1 MPVHWERD
9 GKLGYKP
16 AYDTDWNR
24 YQEYKASIDFLLEKH
39 RSKFLPISI
48 VADTVLPCYMSF
60 SIIFF
65 YLLH

>member
-24 YQEYKASIDFLLEKH
+24 YQEYKALEGT
-39 RSKFLPISI
+39 FFFCP
-48 VADTVLPCYMSF
+48 VNY
-60 SIIFF
+60 IFI
-65 YLLH
+65 L